1 MAQAGLTFV
10 LLFGAVNLF
19 ADFSYEGARS
29 VSGPFLAGLGASAFV
44 AGLVG
49 GLGELVGYTL
59 RLASGFWADYSR
71 RYWAI
76 TITGYIVQMTA
87 IPLLA
92 LAGSWQVAALLMVME
107 RIGKAIRNPP

>member
-1 MAQAGLTFV
+1 MTRTSGFTARTGLYFV

-29 VSGPFLAGLGASAFV
+29 VGGPFLAGLGASALV
-44 AGLVG
+44 AGLG
-49 GLGELVGYTL
+49 GGSGELLGYTL
-59 RLASGFWADYSR
+59 RLASGFWADKSR

-76 TITGYIVQMTA
+76 TILGYLLQMTV

-92 LAGSWQVAALLMVME
+92 LARSWQVAA
-107 RIGKAIRNPP
+107 